1 MAADT
6 GMDTCS
12 SPEITDS
19 RKRPLDGDSENG
31 DVKRSHFSSVQ
42 DLVTALP
49 LANGHGNITSHFAV
63 EPTYHF
69 KVLVPSMVAGAIIGK
84 GGETIA
90 QLQKDTGAR
99 VKMSKSHDFYP
110 GTTERAC
117 LITGSV
123 EGIMVVLDFIMEKIK
138 EKPELVKPFPEG
150 VDTKMPQDRDKQVK
164 ILVPNSTAGMI
175 IGKGGNYIKQIK
187 EQSGS
192 YVQISQKAK
201 ELSLQERC
209 ITVVG
214 EKDNNKKACLMILQK
229 VVDDPQSGSCPN
241 VSYADVAGPVAN
253 YNPTG
258 SPYAVPT
265 AEVTESHALG
275 AGVVGGS
282 VLVNGSGLGA
292 LSLTLSL
299 APPGSQQQTP
309 LTQHTLDHIK
319 VCHMPG
325 AGGRFWTRRTQPHA
339 VAGAARLAAADT
351 PHATHA
357 GPHQGMP
364 HAWCWW
370 TVLDSAHSA
379 SRCRWRRPARSSRHP
394 SRNTRWTTSR
404 YATCLVLVDGSGL
417 GALSLTL
424 PLAPPG
430 SQQQTP
436 LTQHT
441 LDHIK
446 VCHMPGAGGR
456 FWTRRTQPHAV
467 AGAARL
473 AAADTPHATHAG
485 PRQGMPH
492 AWCWW
497 TVLDSAHSAS
507 RCRWRRPA
515 RSSRHPSRNT
525 RWTTSRYATCLVLVD
540 GSGLGALSLTLSLA
554 PPGSQQQTPLTQHT
568 LDHIKVCH
576 MPGAGGRFW
585 TRRTQPHAVAGAA
598 RLAAA
603 DTPHATHAGPH
614 QGGAAAVGVLGR
626 GHLGDLG
633 GAGAAGEAR
642 RAGAGAARRAARR
655 AAVRRLL
662 PAARAGPAR
671 VRPAVAGRPRRRP
684 RRVVRAFRGG
694 SIRCAS
700 APSRG
705 AHLAVGASGLRGRR
719 GRRAV
724 RARLPGRQPAA
735 AQQVARAARARR
747 PQRQGLQERRDRRGH
762 RRRHPRSGWA
772 QPGGDPADVGRQHP
786 DQQEGH
792 VRARHAQPHRHHQRL
807 RLRHRQRAVPHRP
820 EDPGGGAQ
828 AHAPQTHS
836 PPPPCPP
843 PPPASCSSLVTH
855 REAVDSYPAAD
866 KSHPHPTHR
875 FLCVY
880 NH

>member
-49 LANGHGNITSHFAV
+49 LANGHGNITSHFV

-319 VCHMPG
+319 VALRQSG
-325 AGGRFWTRRTQPHA
+325 YSDAGISEIS
-339 VAGAARLAAADT
+339 AALA
-351 PHATHA
+351 
-357 GPHQGMP
+357 
-364 HAWCWW
+364 
-370 TVLDSAHSA
+370 L
-379 SRCRWRRPARSSRHP
+379 
-394 SRNTRWTTSR
+394 
-404 YATCLVLVDGSGL
+404 LVK
-417 GALSLTL
+417 
-424 PLAPPG
+424 
-430 SQQQTP
+430 
-436 LTQHT
+436 H
-441 LDHIK
+441 
-446 VCHMPGAGGR
+446 
-456 FWTRRTQPHAV
+456 
-467 AGAARL
+467 
-473 AAADTPHATHAG
+473 
-485 PRQGMPH
+485 
-492 AWCWW
+492 
-497 TVLDSAHSAS
+497 
-507 RCRWRRPA
+507 
-515 RSSRHPSRNT
+515 
-525 RWTTSRYATCLVLVD
+525 
-540 GSGLGALSLTLSLA
+540 
-554 PPGSQQQTPLTQHT
+554 
-568 LDHIKVCH
+568 
-576 MPGAGGRFW
+576 
-585 TRRTQPHAVAGAA
+585 
-598 RLAAA
+598 
-603 DTPHATHAGPH
+603 
-614 QGGAAAVGVLGR
+614 GVLG
-626 GHLGDLG
+626 L
-633 GAGAAGEAR
+633 A
-642 RAGAGAARRAARR
+642 
-655 AAVRRLL
+655 L
-662 PAARAGPAR
+662 PAALPATPLSAAFYPLPAQDQPVFGPLSQVGLGGGRGASLER
-671 VRPAVAGRPRRRP
+671 FAEVAFDALRPPAVAPISLSAQVGSVAGVPGVPGVPGVQGVPGFPAASLLPLSKSPAPADQGAKDSKNVEIAEVIVGAILGPGGRSLVEIQQMSGANIQISKKGTFAPGTRNRI
-684 RRVVRAFRGG
+684 VTISG
-694 SIRCAS
+694 SAS
-700 APSRG
+700 AIGNAQYLIDQKIQEEELKRTRHNALS
-705 AHLAVGASGLRGRR
+705 AASVSAATAGLM
-719 GRRAV
+719 
-724 RARLPGRQPAA
+724 Q
-735 AQQVARAARARR
+735 
-747 PQRQGLQERRDRRGH
+747 
-762 RRRHPRSGWA
+762 
-772 QPGGDPADVGRQHP
+772 
-786 DQQEGH
+786 
-792 VRARHAQPHRHHQRL
+792 
-807 RLRHRQRAVPHRP
+807 
-820 EDPGGGAQ
+820 
-828 AHAPQTHS
+828 
-836 PPPPCPP
+836 
-843 PPPASCSSLVTH
+843 
-855 REAVDSYPAAD
+855 
-866 KSHPHPTHR
+866 
-875 FLCVY
+875 
-880 NH
+880 

>member
-49 LANGHGNITSHFAV
+49 LANGHGNITSHFV

-319 VCHMPG
+319 MALRQSG
-325 AGGRFWTRRTQPHA
+325 YSDAGISEIS
-339 VAGAARLAAADT
+339 AALA
-351 PHATHA
+351 
-357 GPHQGMP
+357 
-364 HAWCWW
+364 
-370 TVLDSAHSA
+370 L
-379 SRCRWRRPARSSRHP
+379 
-394 SRNTRWTTSR
+394 
-404 YATCLVLVDGSGL
+404 LVK
-417 GALSLTL
+417 
-424 PLAPPG
+424 
-430 SQQQTP
+430 
-436 LTQHT
+436 H
-441 LDHIK
+441 
-446 VCHMPGAGGR
+446 
-456 FWTRRTQPHAV
+456 
-467 AGAARL
+467 
-473 AAADTPHATHAG
+473 
-485 PRQGMPH
+485 
-492 AWCWW
+492 
-497 TVLDSAHSAS
+497 
-507 RCRWRRPA
+507 
-515 RSSRHPSRNT
+515 
-525 RWTTSRYATCLVLVD
+525 
-540 GSGLGALSLTLSLA
+540 
-554 PPGSQQQTPLTQHT
+554 
-568 LDHIKVCH
+568 
-576 MPGAGGRFW
+576 
-585 TRRTQPHAVAGAA
+585 
-598 RLAAA
+598 
-603 DTPHATHAGPH
+603 
-614 QGGAAAVGVLGR
+614 GVLG
-626 GHLGDLG
+626 L
-633 GAGAAGEAR
+633 A
-642 RAGAGAARRAARR
+642 
-655 AAVRRLL
+655 L
-662 PAARAGPAR
+662 PAALPAAPLSAAFYPLQAQDQPVFGPLSQVGLGGGRGASLER
-671 VRPAVAGRPRRRP
+671 FAEVAFDALRPPAVAPISLSAPVGAVAPVPGFPAASLLPLSKSPAPADQGAKDSKNVEIAEVIVGAILGPGGRSLVEIQQMSGANIQISKKGTFAPGTRNRI
-684 RRVVRAFRGG
+684 VTISG
-694 SIRCAS
+694 SAS
-700 APSRG
+700 AIGNAQYLIDQKIQEEEIKRTRHNALS
-705 AHLAVGASGLRGRR
+705 AASVSAATAGLM
-719 GRRAV
+719 
-724 RARLPGRQPAA
+724 Q
-735 AQQVARAARARR
+735 
-747 PQRQGLQERRDRRGH
+747 
-762 RRRHPRSGWA
+762 
-772 QPGGDPADVGRQHP
+772 
-786 DQQEGH
+786 
-792 VRARHAQPHRHHQRL
+792 
-807 RLRHRQRAVPHRP
+807 
-820 EDPGGGAQ
+820 
-828 AHAPQTHS
+828 
-836 PPPPCPP
+836 
-843 PPPASCSSLVTH
+843 
-855 REAVDSYPAAD
+855 
-866 KSHPHPTHR
+866 
-875 FLCVY
+875 
-880 NH
+880 

>member
-319 VCHMPG
+319 MALRQSG
-325 AGGRFWTRRTQPHA
+325 YSDAGISEIS
-339 VAGAARLAAADT
+339 AALA
-351 PHATHA
+351 
-357 GPHQGMP
+357 
-364 HAWCWW
+364 
-370 TVLDSAHSA
+370 L
-379 SRCRWRRPARSSRHP
+379 
-394 SRNTRWTTSR
+394 
-404 YATCLVLVDGSGL
+404 LVK
-417 GALSLTL
+417 
-424 PLAPPG
+424 
-430 SQQQTP
+430 
-436 LTQHT
+436 H
-441 LDHIK
+441 
-446 VCHMPGAGGR
+446 
-456 FWTRRTQPHAV
+456 
-467 AGAARL
+467 
-473 AAADTPHATHAG
+473 
-485 PRQGMPH
+485 
-492 AWCWW
+492 
-497 TVLDSAHSAS
+497 
-507 RCRWRRPA
+507 
-515 RSSRHPSRNT
+515 
-525 RWTTSRYATCLVLVD
+525 
-540 GSGLGALSLTLSLA
+540 
-554 PPGSQQQTPLTQHT
+554 
-568 LDHIKVCH
+568 
-576 MPGAGGRFW
+576 
-585 TRRTQPHAVAGAA
+585 
-598 RLAAA
+598 
-603 DTPHATHAGPH
+603 
-614 QGGAAAVGVLGR
+614 GVLG
-626 GHLGDLG
+626 L
-633 GAGAAGEAR
+633 A
-642 RAGAGAARRAARR
+642 
-655 AAVRRLL
+655 L
-662 PAARAGPAR
+662 PAALPAAPLSAAFYPLQAQDQPVFGPLSQVGLGGGRGASLER
-671 VRPAVAGRPRRRP
+671 FAEVAFDALRPPAVAPISLSAPVGAVAPVPGFPAASLLPLSKSPAPADQGAKDSKNVEIAEVIVGAILGPGGRSLVEIQQMSGANIQISKKGTFAPGTRNRI
-684 RRVVRAFRGG
+684 VTISG
-694 SIRCAS
+694 SAS
-700 APSRG
+700 AIGNAQYLIDQKIQEEEIKRTRHNALS
-705 AHLAVGASGLRGRR
+705 AASVSAATAGLM
-719 GRRAV
+719 
-724 RARLPGRQPAA
+724 Q
-735 AQQVARAARARR
+735 
-747 PQRQGLQERRDRRGH
+747 
-762 RRRHPRSGWA
+762 
-772 QPGGDPADVGRQHP
+772 
-786 DQQEGH
+786 
-792 VRARHAQPHRHHQRL
+792 
-807 RLRHRQRAVPHRP
+807 
-820 EDPGGGAQ
+820 
-828 AHAPQTHS
+828 
-836 PPPPCPP
+836 
-843 PPPASCSSLVTH
+843 
-855 REAVDSYPAAD
+855 
-866 KSHPHPTHR
+866 
-875 FLCVY
+875 
-880 NH
+880 

>member
-319 VCHMPG
+319 VALRQSG
-325 AGGRFWTRRTQPHA
+325 YSEGGISEIS
-339 VAGAARLAAADT
+339 AALA
-351 PHATHA
+351 
-357 GPHQGMP
+357 
-364 HAWCWW
+364 
-370 TVLDSAHSA
+370 L
-379 SRCRWRRPARSSRHP
+379 
-394 SRNTRWTTSR
+394 
-404 YATCLVLVDGSGL
+404 LVK
-417 GALSLTL
+417 
-424 PLAPPG
+424 
-430 SQQQTP
+430 
-436 LTQHT
+436 H
-441 LDHIK
+441 
-446 VCHMPGAGGR
+446 
-456 FWTRRTQPHAV
+456 
-467 AGAARL
+467 
-473 AAADTPHATHAG
+473 
-485 PRQGMPH
+485 
-492 AWCWW
+492 
-497 TVLDSAHSAS
+497 
-507 RCRWRRPA
+507 
-515 RSSRHPSRNT
+515 
-525 RWTTSRYATCLVLVD
+525 
-540 GSGLGALSLTLSLA
+540 
-554 PPGSQQQTPLTQHT
+554 
-568 LDHIKVCH
+568 
-576 MPGAGGRFW
+576 
-585 TRRTQPHAVAGAA
+585 
-598 RLAAA
+598 
-603 DTPHATHAGPH
+603 
-614 QGGAAAVGVLGR
+614 GVLG
-626 GHLGDLG
+626 L
-633 GAGAAGEAR
+633 A
-642 RAGAGAARRAARR
+642 
-655 AAVRRLL
+655 L
-662 PAARAGPAR
+662 PAALPAAPLSAFYPLPAQEPPVFGPLGQVGLGVVGGGRGAALDR
-671 VRPAVAGRPRRRP
+671 FAEVAFDALRPPAVAPI
-684 RRVVRAFRGG
+684 
-694 SIRCAS
+694 SLS
-700 APSRG
+700 AQVSNVSQVAG
-705 AHLAVGASGLRGRR
+705 F
-719 GRRAV
+719 
-724 RARLPGRQPAA
+724 PAA
-735 AQQVARAARARR
+735 SLL
-747 PQRQGLQERRDRRGH
+747 PL
-762 RRRHPRSGWA
+762 SKS
-772 QPGGDPADVGRQHP
+772 PA
-786 DQQEGH
+786 
-792 VRARHAQPHRHHQRL
+792 
-807 RLRHRQRAVPHRP
+807 
-820 EDPGGGAQ
+820 
-828 AHAPQTHS
+828 
-836 PPPPCPP
+836 
-843 PPPASCSSLVTH
+843 PPPADQSAKDSKNVEIAEVIVGAILGPGGRSLVEIQQMSGANIQISKKGTFAPGTRNRIVTISGSASAIGNAQYLIDQKIQEEELKRTRH
-855 REAVDSYPAAD
+855 NLSASVTAAAAG
-866 KSHPHPTHR
+866 
-875 FLCVY
+875 LMQ
-880 NH
+880 

>member
-319 VCHMPG
+319 VALRQSGYSDAGISEISAALALLVKHGVLGLALPAALPAAPLSAAFYPLPAQDQPVFG
-325 AGGRFWTRRTQPHA
+325 PLSQVGLGGGRGASLERFAEVAFDALRPPAVAPISLSAQVGSVAGVAGVPSVPGFPAASLLPLSKSPAPPAPADHSAKDSKNVEIAEVIVGAILGPGGRSLVEIQQMSGANIQISKKGTFAPGTRNRIVTISGSASAIGNAQYLIDQKIQEEELKRTRHKRTLRRLRVRRHRRPHA
-339 VAGAARLAAADT
+339 V
-351 PHATHA
+351 
-357 GPHQGMP
+357 
-364 HAWCWW
+364 
-370 TVLDSAHSA
+370 V
-379 SRCRWRRPARSSRHP
+379 
-394 SRNTRWTTSR
+394 
-404 YATCLVLVDGSGL
+404 
-417 GALSLTL
+417 
-424 PLAPPG
+424 
-430 SQQQTP
+430 
-436 LTQHT
+436 
-441 LDHIK
+441 
-446 VCHMPGAGGR
+446 
-456 FWTRRTQPHAV
+456 
-467 AGAARL
+467 
-473 AAADTPHATHAG
+473 
-485 PRQGMPH
+485 
-492 AWCWW
+492 
-497 TVLDSAHSAS
+497 
-507 RCRWRRPA
+507 
-515 RSSRHPSRNT
+515 
-525 RWTTSRYATCLVLVD
+525 
-540 GSGLGALSLTLSLA
+540 
-554 PPGSQQQTPLTQHT
+554 
-568 LDHIKVCH
+568 
-576 MPGAGGRFW
+576 
-585 TRRTQPHAVAGAA
+585 
-598 RLAAA
+598 
-603 DTPHATHAGPH
+603 
-614 QGGAAAVGVLGR
+614 
-626 GHLGDLG
+626 
-633 GAGAAGEAR
+633 
-642 RAGAGAARRAARR
+642 
-655 AAVRRLL
+655 
-662 PAARAGPAR
+662 
-671 VRPAVAGRPRRRP
+671 
-684 RRVVRAFRGG
+684 
-694 SIRCAS
+694 
-700 APSRG
+700 
-705 AHLAVGASGLRGRR
+705 
-719 GRRAV
+719 
-724 RARLPGRQPAA
+724 
-735 AQQVARAARARR
+735 
-747 PQRQGLQERRDRRGH
+747 
-762 RRRHPRSGWA
+762 
-772 QPGGDPADVGRQHP
+772 
-786 DQQEGH
+786 
-792 VRARHAQPHRHHQRL
+792 
-807 RLRHRQRAVPHRP
+807 
-820 EDPGGGAQ
+820 
-828 AHAPQTHS
+828 
-836 PPPPCPP
+836 
-843 PPPASCSSLVTH
+843 
-855 REAVDSYPAAD
+855 
-866 KSHPHPTHR
+866 
-875 FLCVY
+875 
-880 NH
+880 